1 MSAVSKLKIGM
12 RALYAAGTA
21 TALLLLP
28 QAGTAQPMDVC
39 RAQCARD
46 KDSSNATCPIATY
59 ESTADRDACFK
70 TNVEAYQ
77 RCLSSCP
84 PPEPAPEPGPLS
96 NPVMNPTIT
105 NPATPAPQSNT
116 PTGPEPSGRQ
126 PIPQPPPSG
135 Y

>member
-1 MSAVSKLKIGM
+1 MSAASRLRFGM
-12 RALYAAGTA
+12 PILYAACTA

-28 QAGTAQPMDVC
+28 QAGSAQPMDVC

-70 TNVEAYQ
+70 TNVETYQ

-84 PPEPAPEPGPLS
+84 PPEPAPEPGPETH
-96 NPVMNPTIT
+96 PVMNPTIT
-105 NPATPAPQSNT
+105 TPTPPAPESNM

-126 PIPQPPPSG
+126 PIPQPPPG